1 MSVNNKLSSCFGSGP
16 KIFILR
22 LSMGINLYRLS
33 LKIQLASTITFVG
46 ITMTDG
52 DFWQEQRN
60 FAMRHL
66 RNLGFGKSHMES
78 LIIEELQVRNL
89 YGLLNC

>member
-1 MSVNNKLSSCFGSGP
+1 
-16 KIFILR
+16 
-22 LSMGINLYRLS
+22 
-33 LKIQLASTITFVG
+33 
-46 ITMTDG
+46 MTDG

-89 YGLLNC
+89 

>member
-1 MSVNNKLSSCFGSGP
+1 
-16 KIFILR
+16 
-22 LSMGINLYRLS
+22 
-33 LKIQLASTITFVG
+33 
-46 ITMTDG
+46 MTDG

-60 FAMRHL
+60 FATRHL

-89 YGLLNC
+89 YGLLNF